1 MRQGTQ
7 TGPYAGGVRGPGVRT
22 NPPFRRHTLNYVRTK
37 LREASP
43 HARRILHGP
52 VHDAQRGYADYRSV
66 LGSMNCEAAELAMA
80 APVFAPLPQN
90 YDNTVSR
97 SALPGDYRVVCA
109 SRFLHM
115 LQEAWCFLSR
125 FQTQTRVDADF
136 QSFLSFREYAIF
148 AAAFTPEQDH
158 SR

>member
-1 MRQGTQ
+1 MFTHGRKFKGLMWIIMILLTYDTCGPYCQSTLYSFTIVVQTLSTMERINLAHRIIHCQWHKYMRQGTQ

-66 LGSMNCEAAELAMA
+66 LGSMNCEGGP
-80 APVFAPLPQN
+80 APQGRPAPCPKISTISSSP
-90 YDNTVSR
+90 DT
-97 SALPGDYRVVCA
+97 
-109 SRFLHM
+109 
-115 LQEAWCFLSR
+115 
-125 FQTQTRVDADF
+125 
-136 QSFLSFREYAIF
+136 
-148 AAAFTPEQDH
+148 
-158 SR
+158 